1 MYNEEKNGYKRYKKE
16 LDAQRAR
23 VKKEE
28 EIVRRDTDELKK
40 SLKKGKLAQMV
51 LESEIV
57 MFCAMVEGVYGRQV
71 PLTSETE
78 DLEDAEMQKENFE
91 TDQVFIRLENP
102 EKEAVVQRNNL
113 PYVKHYTGCFLN
125 VRFMGASNSGS
136 KNAILSHF

>member
-1 MYNEEKNGYKRYKKE
+1 MVISIFLTFIQTTVYNEEKNGYKRYKKE

-28 EIVRRDTDELKK
+28 EVVRRDTDELKK

-57 MFCAMVEGVYGRQV
+57 MFSAMVEGVYGRQV

-78 DLEDAEMQKENFE
+78 DEEDAEIENEDFE
-91 TDQVFIRLENP
+91 TQVLIWSENP
-102 EKEAVVQRNNL
+102 EKEGVVKRNNP
-113 PYVKHYTGCFLN
+113 PYVEHYTGCF
-125 VRFMGASNSGS
+125 
-136 KNAILSHF
+136 